1 MIDFQILLLLS
12 YQITTATKTQEKE
25 HSPQFYYDYI
35 IRIILHQSRVY
46 LQLIVDIYVNY
57 LKNIEINN
65 RNCQWRINKNYRG
78 NDGG

>member
-1 MIDFQILLLLS
+1 MIDFQILLLLF

-25 HSPQFYYDYI
+25 HSPQLYYDYI
-35 IRIILHQSRVY
+35 IRIILHQRRVY

-65 RNCQWRINKNYRG
+65 RNCQWRMNKNYRG